1 MSKSVNDFDAFYGF
15 AGRVSTPNFN
25 AFAN

>member
-1 MSKSVNDFDAFYGF
+1 MSKSAIEFVAFYGF

-25 AFAN
+25 AFTN